1 MHVRPFLACLRE
13 ISRHIKDLLLRKE
26 PLSHCLKKTKK
37 VSFYNFTSE
46 ASFFFLFY
54 MSAKISLKEKPK
66 IGSMNLA
73 RFARKN
79 KTIFNNFQT
88 V

>member
-26 PLSHCLKKTKK
+26 PLSRCLKITGK
-37 VSFYNFTSE
+37 SLILQFFERSE
-46 ASFFFLFY
+46 FFLLFY